1 MDIDEMNRRFALFD
15 GLRFVEGAGGLGL
28 AEIRTP
34 QSQALVS
41 TYAGQVLSF
50 VPHGSSEDL
59 LFVSEQAY
67 FQPGK
72 AIKGGIPV
80 CWPWFGADPEGKGR
94 PGHGFVRNRQ
104 WQVLGSEF
112 GEADSVVLR
121 LGLGDS
127 EETREIWPHRFAL
140 ELEIRVGEILE
151 LALSTTNTGETP
163 FDLSQGLHSY
173 FRVGDI
179 RRAEVLGLDGKTYLD
194 KVGEPTKRVQSGPV
208 TISSEV
214 DRIYLDVPDSLTI
227 EDAAL
232 GRRVRIDSEGSHSA
246 VVWNPWVEVAKA
258 MADLGDHEYREML
271 CVETTNADVDRLTLA
286 PGERHRL
293 AARVHVEAI

>member
-15 GLRFVEGAGGLGL
+15 GLRFVEGAGGFGL

-34 QSQALVS
+34 RSQALVS
-41 TYAGQVLSF
+41 IYAGQVLSF
-50 VPHGSSEDL
+50 VPHGGGEDL
-59 LFVSEQAY
+59 LFVSDQAY

-80 CWPWFGADPEGKGR
+80 CWPWFGPDPEGRGR

-112 GEADSVVLR
+112 GAADSVVLR
-121 LGLGDS
+121 LGLVDS

-140 ELEIRVGEILE
+140 ELEIRVGERLE

-163 FDLSQGLHSY
+163 FELSQGLHSY
-173 FRVGDI
+173 YRVGDI
-179 RRAEVLGLDGKTYLD
+179 RRAELHGLDGRTYLD
-194 KVGEPTKRVQSGPV
+194 KVGEATRRVQSGPV
-208 TISSEV
+208 TIGSEV
-214 DRIYLDVPDSLTI
+214 DRIYLEVPSALTI

-232 GRRVRIDSEGSHSA
+232 GRRIHIDSEGSRSA
-246 VVWNPWVEVAKA
+246 VVWNPWVEIARS
-258 MADLGDHEYREML
+258 MADLGDREYQQML
-271 CVETTNADVDRLTLA
+271 CVETTNADADRRTLA

-293 AARVHVEAI
+293 AASVRVETI